1 MSLFNLPAW
10 IKPHLFTNKKFSDLT
25 PYELEDLKVRI
36 ANFKHSSPDVS
47 VVIPAWNEENNIFRA
62 ISSLASNKTDLKV
75 EIVVVN
81 NNSTDNTQR
90 VLEELGITNYFQ
102 PVQGIAPARSMGLNH
117 AKGKFHL
124 CADSD
129 TFYPPRWMDLMIK
142 PMMDDRD
149 IVGVYG
155 RYSFIPSPD
164 EGRSLFW
171 VYEKIAG
178 ILIRIRKKKME
189 FINVLGFNMGFITE
203 VGRANGG
210 FEVTEARKFNN
221 IAGTEGFV
229 EESEDGRM
237 ALNLKKTG
245 KLKLVTDSQARV
257 FTSSR
262 RLAAEGGILK
272 SFANRMKL
280 HTNRFSEYITG
291 NE

>member
-291 NE
+291 NK

>member
-25 PYELEDLKVRI
+25 PYELENLKVRI

-291 NE
+291 NK